1 MQIAHQKSHVYK
13 GVYPCVSLALT
24 TEPPAWA
31 KCVCGVSLATTNGP
45 AGLQTAASIW
55 SLQQTLGTSADMSFS
70 KSTRGACTL
79 TVQHALPGLSQGTG
93 NHAAVTE
100 SGTIIPCTRYLRD
113 GD

>member
-1 MQIAHQKSHVYK
+1 MRLIGSYDRAPCMGDVRVRRIA
-13 GVYPCVSLALT
+13 C
-24 TEPPAWA
+24 
-31 KCVCGVSLATTNGP
+31 TTNGP

-55 SLQQTLGTSADMSFS
+55 SLQQTLSTSADLSFS

-100 SGTIIPCTRYLRD
+100 SGTIIPCTWYLRD